1 MAKIMGAKPYA
12 AALMIVSIALSGC
25 AGLKRL
31 APPGVIK
38 YENLEGDQPPSPLI
52 KERIAAR
59 RDAGTGS
66 FPNIGATPSK
76 KPAGVP
82 KKVREQQTADLIAA
96 RDALNAA
103 VAADRTSA
111 ASEREGGVLLPGDE
125 QSGERPLDAAQEAL
139 AEAIAKDEAAARRE
153 RGLKPREPQDKPQ

>member
-1 MAKIMGAKPYA
+1 
-12 AALMIVSIALSGC
+12 
-25 AGLKRL
+25 
-31 APPGVIK
+31 
-38 YENLEGDQPPSPLI
+38 
-52 KERIAAR
+52 
-59 RDAGTGS
+59 
-66 FPNIGATPSK
+66 
-76 KPAGVP
+76 
-82 KKVREQQTADLIAA
+82 VREQQTADLIAA